1 MGLSRNN
8 IALALRELAAGFGKM
23 AEIRQIEEEK
33 KAEREEKKAQRAFR
47 NRQQDIS
54 YSKMISD
61 QEQQAME
68 DRQRRADRQALID
81 ERIAN
86 NAYNAEKDTRQ
97 FQLERDKMIQAREIA
112 EGKVKPE
119 KKTIDD
125 YYTDWLSGQTV
136 PSKFVPIFER
146 RYQND
151 IDTGGGKGKTSKGE
165 SVSVNNAYNTWVG
178 MDSNDKAKY
187 DNSFS
192 VFYRDLN
199 QSLSGTGLPS
209 PAGAQNLTQSI
220 NPGIF
225 PTGPMAD
232 YNNSFMADT
241 LFKQAQQQQVQ
252 TQNQADPKEQ
262 ELLIKQYKGIPLT
275 PSEQKY
281 LDSLYGIQ

>member
-8 IALALRELAAGFGKM
+8 IALALRELAAGFGRM
-23 AEIRQIEEEK
+23 AEITRIEKEK
-33 KAEREEKKAQRAFR
+33 KAERAEKKAERAYR

-54 YSKMISD
+54 YSKLISD
-61 QEQQAME
+61 QEQHAME

-81 ERIAN
+81 EKIAN

-97 FQLERDKMIQAREIA
+97 FELEGNKFKLEQDKA
-112 EGKVKPE
+112 GKVKPE

-241 LFKQAQQQQVQ
+241 LFNQAQQQQVQ

-262 ELLIKQYKGIPLT
+262 ELLTKQYKGIPLT
-275 PSEQKY
+275 LSEQKY

>member
-8 IALALRELAAGFGKM
+8 IALALKKLADGFGRM

-33 KAEREEKKAQRAFR
+33 KAQRAYR

-61 QEQQAME
+61 QEQHAME
-68 DRQRRADRQALID
+68 ERQRRADRQALID
-81 ERIAN
+81 EKIAN

-97 FQLERDKMIQAREIA
+97 FQLERDKFKLEQDKA
-112 EGKVKPE
+112 GKVKPE

-241 LFKQAQQQQVQ
+241 LFNQAQQQQVQ
-252 TQNQADPKEQ
+252 TQNQVDPKEQ
-262 ELLIKQYKGIPLT
+262 ELLTKQYKGIPLT
-275 PSEQKY
+275 LSEQKY